1 MIFLLNGE
9 GGEDFGQGLLVS
21 ESQGESELGTWCGP
35 MAGRSQ
41 GVDIERSE
49 NLVW

>member
-1 MIFLLNGE
+1 MIFLSNGE

-21 ESQGESELGTWCGP
+21 ESQGESELGTWWGS